1 MSFTLKVMASEP
13 KKKQGFSEKIISPFG
28 GPRMPPQNIDAEIS
42 LLGCLLLDGETMH
55 RVADVLVAQDFYKHE
70 HQTIFNAMVALFSEQ
85 SPIDTVST
93 SNYLKEA
100 VQLDGIGGNS
110 YLTNLVNSVPTSSN
124 ATHYAEIVRKKKILR
139 DLISV
144 SHGISQLGYQEHND
158 VDTLLDEA
166 EKRIFAIAQHSMVKG
181 FSPISDALGEA
192 WKRIDGLQETGGGIR
207 GVPTGFTGLDNLL
220 SGLQKSDLVI
230 LAARPSLGKTAL
242 AMDIARHVAL
252 HEKIPVGIFSL
263 EMSVD
268 QLVDRVIAAEAHV
281 DSWKLRT
288 GRLSQESD
296 DFARI
301 RDALGELAK
310 APLYIDD
317 EGSVNILQMRAKARR
332 LQAEKGL
339 GLIIVDYLQL
349 MVPRTHTD
357 NMVQQITEISRSLK
371 ILARELNIPI
381 LAISQLNRA
390 IEHRTD
396 KKPQLSDLR
405 ESGSIEQDADVVMFI
420 YREDKTK
427 ENSNR
432 KNHADIIIA
441 KHRNGPVGT
450 VQLYFNAENV
460 SFTSLDKM
468 HEA

>member
-1 MSFTLKVMASEP
+1 MSEP
-13 KKKQGFSEKIISPFG
+13 KKKPVFSHNVISPFD
-28 GPRMPPQNIDAEIS
+28 GPRMPPQNIEAEIS
-42 LLGCLLLDGETMH
+42 LLGCILLDGETIH
-55 RVADVLVAQDFYKHE
+55 KVADTIKPLDFYKQE
-70 HQTIFNAMVALFSEQ
+70 HQILFTAMTALFSE
-85 SPIDTVST
+85 SKPIDIVSIG
-93 SNYLKEA
+93 NYLKGIGR
-100 VQLDGIGGNS
+100 LDDIGGNS
-110 YLTNLVNSVPTSSN
+110 YLTNLVNGVPTSSN
-124 ATHYAEIVRKKKILR
+124 APYYAEIIRKKKILR

-144 SHGISQLGYQEHND
+144 SHGISQLGYQEHGD
-158 VDTLLDEA
+158 VDMLLDEA
-166 EKRIFAIAQHSMVKG
+166 QKQIFSIAQHSMIKSFLPIANALPDAWERIDRLQKG
-181 FSPISDALGEA
+181 DAL
-192 WKRIDGLQETGGGIR
+192 R
-207 GVPTGFTGLDNLL
+207 GTPTGFSGLDNLL
-220 SGLQKSDLVI
+220 SGLQESDLII

-252 HEKIPVGIFSL
+252 REKIPVGVFSL
-263 EMSVD
+263 EMSVG

-281 DSWKLRT
+281 NSWDLRT
-288 GRLSQESD
+288 GRLSQDSD

-317 EGSVNILQMRAKARR
+317 EGSMNILQMRAKARR

-349 MVPRTHTD
+349 MVPRTQTD

-371 ILARELNIPI
+371 LLAKELKIPI
-381 LAISQLNRA
+381 LALSQLNRA

-405 ESGSIEQDADVVMFI
+405 ESGSIEQDADIVMFI
-420 YREDKTK
+420 YREDKAK
-427 ENSNR
+427 ENSTR
-432 KNHADIIIA
+432 KNQADIIIA
-441 KHRNGPVGT
+441 KHRNGPTGK

-460 SFTSLDKM
+460 SFSSLDKA